1 MNVLLTGATGFLGA
15 PLAKLLVQQGCQVYA
30 AVRPESNRWRIQDI
44 LSSDNLHLV
53 DCDLLEPDQVAAC
66 LAHIKPELCFHLA
79 WYAQPG
85 KYLTS
90 PLNLQHL
97 NASLELAAQLAENG
111 CKSLVVAGTCAEYNT
126 ELGYLSESS
135 PTAPGTLYAASKLAL
150 NLTLAQLAPQLGLEV
165 AWGRIFYVYGPCEDE
180 RRFIPALIAA
190 LLRRESTRLTPG
202 GQVRDYLHI
211 DDVALLFPLRRI

>member
-1 MNVLLTGATGFLGA
+1 MNILLTGATGFLGA
-15 PLAKLLVQQGCQVYA
+15 PLARLLVQAGCQVYA
-30 AVRPESNRWRIQDI
+30 PVRPESNRWRIQDI

-66 LAHIKPELCFHLA
+66 LARVRPELCFHLA

-97 NASLELAAQLAENG
+97 NASLELATQLAENG
-111 CKSLVVAGTCAEYNT
+111 CKLLVVAGTCVEYNT
-126 ELGYLSESS
+126 DLGYLSESS
-135 PTAPGTLYAASKLAL
+135 STAPGTLYAASKLAL
-150 NLTLAQLAPQLGLEV
+150 NLTLAQLALQLGLEV
-165 AWGRIFYVYGPCEDE
+165 AWGRIFYVYGPCENE
-180 RRFIPALIAA
+180 RRFIPAMIGA
-190 LLRRESTRLTPG
+190 LLGGETTKLTSG

-211 DDVALLFPLRRI
+211 DDVALLFPSRRI